1 MALQGCGEPY
11 RGETDVASLSCDNRL
26 PAVPG
31 PRGDVSSAA
40 DADADKAAI
49 TARLQQWTTAFN
61 ARDAA
66 GICDLFAPD
75 LVSTVPESLAGS
87 RDALCSR
94 LDALLAK
101 PGLGLHYDNPD
112 IREIIVS
119 GDLAVRPVILDADG
133 AERGPRQDTTTEA
146 GMDIFKRQP
155 DGVWSIARF
164 ISFSIRPNKV
174 LE

>member
-1 MALQGCGEPY
+1 MLRRCLAIIVCLL
-11 RGETDVASLSCDNRL
+11 SLG
-26 PAVPG
+26 PAAT
-31 PRGDVSSAA
+31 SARA

-49 TARLQQWTTAFN
+49 TARLQRWTTAFN

-119 GDLAVRPVILDADG
+119 GDLAVVRLFWTLTARKG
-133 AERGPRQDTTTEA
+133 AEQDTTTEA